1 MSDYKVMK
9 IGTMSNRS
17 GLILLA
23 QFRCDWTIKKMLKWR
38 TKWEK
43 LIHDNMK
50 EVFNNKLRKYKNKD
64 ESINEFC
71 KAIVNAG
78 KTVLAEDDEVDQG
91 WCDLSKDN
99 LRPMIEYRNNLLF
112 KARNLNM
119 QNPSLK

>member
-23 QFRCDWTIKKMLKWR
+23 QFRCNRTIKKILKR
-38 TKWEK
+38 RSKQEK
-43 LIHDNMK
+43 LIRNNTK
-50 EVFNNKLRKYKNKD
+50 KAFNNELQKYKNKNK
-64 ESINEFC
+64 SINEFC